1 LADTPE
7 SSTFG
12 GKPLTQPM
20 LLAVLD
26 YWKKKRVGK
35 WLPSRADIDPVELR
49 KLLPYIYLI
58 DVLPAASPDEKMR
71 FRMRLV
77 GTNVRDF
84 AGQDFTNRIIDESI
98 YGPYTQDAIDR
109 LISIVN
115 VRKPHHLHG
124 VAIYQGQRS
133 WQRFEALQLPMSNDG
148 KKVDMIMGANISVSL
163 SSLEQSEFSTAHLDK
178 FESNFLDE

>member
-1 LADTPE
+1 LADTPKPV
-7 SSTFG
+7 TFG

-20 LLAVLD
+20 LAAVLE
-26 YWKKKRVGK
+26 YWQKKRADK

-58 DVLPAASPDEKMR
+58 DVIPGDPLQ

-84 AGQDFTNRIIDESI
+84 AGQDFTGRIIDDSI
-98 YGPYTQDAIDR
+98 YGPYTTDAVNR
-109 LISIVN
+109 LISIVR
-115 VRKPHHLHG
+115 VQKPHYLHG

-148 KKVDMIMGANISVSL
+148 KTVDMIMGANISVNL

-178 FESNFLDE
+178 FESNFLDD

>member
-1 LADTPE
+1 MAETPE
-7 SSTFG
+7 QSTFG
-12 GKPLTQPM
+12 GRPLTEPT
-20 LLAVLD
+20 LLAVLN
-26 YWKKKRVGK
+26 YWKKKRQGK

-58 DVLPAASPDEKMR
+58 DVIPPENSGDVMK

-98 YGPYTQDAIDR
+98 YGADTDQAIQR
-109 LISIVN
+109 LVSIVEMQ
-115 VRKPHHLHG
+115 KPHYLHG

-148 KKVDMIMGANISVSL
+148 KTVDMIMGANISVSL

-178 FESNFLDE
+178 FEINFLDD